1 MKAIPLNP
9 LLSSICLWLTVIPVP
24 HLSAADAPTDWVQ
37 ISNAFT
43 NFWSGHWEAVLVQSL
58 SNRRILD
65 FESGHWELNTSR
77 KIQRSKLMQ
86 P

>member
-1 MKAIPLNP
+1 MKTILLNP
-9 LLSSICLWLTVIPVP
+9 QLPSICLWLAVMPVP
-24 HLSAADAPTDWVQ
+24 RLSAADAPTDWVQ
-37 ISNAFT
+37 INNTFT
-43 NFWSGHWEAVLVQSL
+43 NIWSGHWEAVLVQSL